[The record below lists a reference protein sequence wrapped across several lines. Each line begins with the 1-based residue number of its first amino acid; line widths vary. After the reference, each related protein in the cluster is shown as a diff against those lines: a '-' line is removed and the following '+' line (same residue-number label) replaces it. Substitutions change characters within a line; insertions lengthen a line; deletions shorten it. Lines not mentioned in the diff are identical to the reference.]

1 LRKQEALQV
10 TNFTPVSA
18 LIGGLLIGVA
28 ASAMLLFNG
37 KVAGISGIIA
47 GVLRPTK
54 ADTLWRACFIAGLIV
69 GGLILRGLLPSAFDF
84 GTVRSLGAL
93 TLAGLLVGF
102 GTRLGNGCTSGH
114 GVCGVARLSVRSIAA
129 TATFMATGAAVVY
142 IVNRL
147 LGGSL

>member
-1 LRKQEALQV
+1 M

-18 LIGGLLIGVA
+18 LIGGVLIGLS

-37 KVAGISGIIA
+37 KVAGISGIFSGI
-47 GVLRPTK
+47 LRPVK
-54 ADTLWRACFIAGLIV
+54 ADTLWRALFIGGLLV
-69 GGLILRGLLPSAFDF
+69 GGLILRGFLPNSFDF
-84 GTVRSLGAL
+84 GTIRSLGAL
-93 TLAGLLVGF
+93 TVAGLLVGF

-129 TATFMATGAAVVY
+129 TATFMATGTAVVY
-142 IVNRL
+142 LVNHL